1 MKLLV
6 IRHGIAMDRDEFA
19 ESGESDDE
27 RPLTKEGR
35 REMKDVAKW
44 LRKKV
49 KAIDILATSPLVRA
63 RETAE
68 IVGNAFDIDEPEITE
83 SLVPDKALEDFEQ
96 WCALYADKAVVAV
109 VGHEPHLSSLATW
122 LISGNRESR
131 IELKKGGAC
140 MIDFESGAEHDSG
153 TLSWLLTPR
162 QMAK

>member
-6 IRHGIAMDRDEFA
+6 IRHGIAMDKDEFG
-19 ESGESDDE
+19 ESGESDNL

-49 KAIDILATSPLVRA
+49 KDIDILATSPLVRA

-68 IVGNAFDIDEPEITE
+68 IVGKEFGIEEPEITE
-83 SLVPDKALEDFEQ
+83 ALVPDKSLEDFEQ
-96 WCALYADKAVVAV
+96 WCALYADKDIVAV
-109 VGHEPHLSSLATW
+109 VGHEPHLSSLVTW

-140 MIDFESGAEHDSG
+140 LIDFEAGAQHNSGYL
-153 TLSWLLTPR
+153 TWLLTPR
-162 QMAK
+162 QMVK